1 MPFTSFLNKASD
13 GSDHVAIE
21 VAAAAA
27 ATAATDLSHP
37 LKVMFY
43 YLAAASDLLMLN
55 RN

>member
-1 MPFTSFLNKASD
+1 MNKASD

-21 VAAAAA
+21 VAAA